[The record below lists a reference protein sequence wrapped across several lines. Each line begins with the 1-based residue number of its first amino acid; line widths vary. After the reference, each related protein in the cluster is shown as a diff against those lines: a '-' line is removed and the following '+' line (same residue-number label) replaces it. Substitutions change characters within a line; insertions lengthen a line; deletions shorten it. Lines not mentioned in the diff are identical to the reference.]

1 MKKVR
6 IGAKDGEFEQIDG
19 VKVPNEQSIN
29 KESPARSIAKAI
41 SWRIIASLTTF
52 FIFYYTAGKDVAIEV
67 ITAAVGIEAVSKM
80 IIYYFHERAWANILW
95 GRSWLKYKLIR
106 RIKLNYIRFIRRNNP

>member
-41 SWRIIASLTTF
+41 SWRILASSTTF
-52 FIFYYTAGKDVAIEV
+52 TVLYFSFGKEKAIEGI
-67 ITAAVGIEAVSKM
+67 ITIVGIEAVAKM
-80 IIYYFHERAWANILW
+80 VIYYFHERAWANILW